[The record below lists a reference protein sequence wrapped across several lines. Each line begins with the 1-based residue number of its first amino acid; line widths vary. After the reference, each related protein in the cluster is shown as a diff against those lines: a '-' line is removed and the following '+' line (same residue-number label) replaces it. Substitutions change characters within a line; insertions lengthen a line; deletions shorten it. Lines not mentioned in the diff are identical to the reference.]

1 MDITDEQ
8 VDAALAENVARGFLV
23 VNEDGSYSMTDAGK
37 EYAETK
43 MGMVT
48 IPRAQYEA
56 LMALTTASQNAWELL
71 RYQPRDLPCETE
83 TAAKLL
89 EHALAALRAAGFDM
103 EEKT

>member
-1 MDITDEQ
+1 MTCICGHSIEEHGHDPDYPGSMACTECDC
-8 VDAALAENVARGFLV
+8 LAYEKATEVER
-23 VNEDGSYSMTDAGK
+23 DQTH
-37 EYAETK
+37 
-43 MGMVT
+43 VT

-89 EHALAALRAAGFDM
+89 EHALAALRAAGINVED
-103 EEKT
+103 KVK